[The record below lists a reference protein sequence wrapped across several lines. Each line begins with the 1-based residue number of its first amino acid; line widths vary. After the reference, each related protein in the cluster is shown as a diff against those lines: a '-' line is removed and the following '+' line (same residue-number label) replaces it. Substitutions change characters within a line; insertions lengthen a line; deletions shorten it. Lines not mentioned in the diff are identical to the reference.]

1 MHKCI
6 DIRPYLRILRAN
18 DASCRVV
25 APCRKQM
32 PVSATTST
40 ITPGPG
46 AGPLQRLIAPLVEP
60 AIYDFWVGM
69 INPAWSWSRS
79 LAKVI
84 ERRVEAQDA
93 VTLVLKPNAHCGKV
107 RPGQHVNVSAQVNG
121 RRTTRSYSIT
131 NVPGK
136 NGLLAITVK
145 RVEGGK
151 LSTHLCR
158 DLRAGDVVELGT
170 AFGEMTLPAQAKG
183 KWLFLAAGSGIT
195 PLMSLTRQLALQG
208 MPLDLQLVY
217 WAKTRAELCFIPEL
231 RSLAARHP
239 NFKLQIVLTHE
250 AQTLADE
257 ASGLISAPQLTE
269 LVQDLRERQIY
280 ACGPGGFVDAARSL
294 TKDVACSFLAEGF
307 TPSAPALTP
316 DQAAAQ
322 TTVRVQLRK
331 SGRALDVSSGKS
343 LLLALEEAGMNPAA
357 GCRIGICHTCVCTK
371 HDGITQDVNTGDQDT
386 EPDTHV
392 RLCVSRAMTDLSLDI

>member
-6 DIRPYLRILRAN
+6 DNRPYLRILRAN
-18 DASCRVV
+18 AAEV
-25 APCRKQM
+25 ARP
-32 PVSATTST
+32 PPVESEFLVSVSAPTV
-40 ITPGPG
+40 TPGPG

-79 LAKVI
+79 LARVV

-93 VTLVLKPNAHCGKV
+93 VTLVLKPNAHCSKV
-107 RPGQHVNVSAQVNG
+107 RPGQHVNVSAEVNG

-136 NGLLAITVK
+136 DGPLEITVK

-158 DLRAGDVVELGT
+158 DTRAGDVVELGT
-170 AFGEMTLPAQAKG
+170 VFGEMTMPAQAKG

-195 PLMSLTRQLALQG
+195 PLVSLTRQLASQG
-208 MPLDLQLVY
+208 MPVDLQLVY
-217 WAKTRAELCFIPEL
+217 WAKTRAELCFLREL
-231 RSLAARHP
+231 RALAARHP
-239 NFKLQIVLTHE
+239 SFKLQVVLTHE

-257 ASGLISAPQLTE
+257 ARGLISQPQLAE
-269 LVQDLRERQIY
+269 LVGDLAERQIY

-294 TKDVACSFLAEGF
+294 TSGVARSFLAEGF
-307 TPSAPALTP
+307 TPSTP
-316 DQAAAQ
+316 VMTPEQTA

-331 SGRALDVSSGKS
+331 SGRALDLPSGTS
-343 LLLALEEAGMNPAA
+343 LLVALEEAGMSPAA
-357 GCRIGICHTCVCTK
+357 GCRIGICRTCVCTK
-371 HDGITQDVNTGDQDT
+371 HEGTTQDITTGDQDT
-386 EPDTHV
+386 EPDTQV
-392 RLCVSRAMTDLSLDI
+392 RLCVSRALTDLSLDI

>member
-1 MHKCI
+1 M
-6 DIRPYLRILRAN
+6 
-18 DASCRVV
+18 
-25 APCRKQM
+25 
-32 PVSATTST
+32 SATTST
-40 ITPGPG
+40 VTPGPG

-69 INPAWSWSRS
+69 VNPAWSWSRA
-79 LAKVI
+79 LAKVV

-107 RPGQHVNVSAQVNG
+107 RPGQHVNVSAEVNG

-136 NGLLAITVK
+136 NGLLEITVK

-170 AFGEMTLPAQAKG
+170 VFGEMTLPAQAKG

-195 PLMSLTRQLALQG
+195 PLMSLTRQQALQG
-208 MPLDLQLVY
+208 MPLDLLLVY
-217 WAKTRAELCFIPEL
+217 WAKTRAELCFVPEL
-231 RSLAARHP
+231 RALAARHP

-257 ASGLISAPQLTE
+257 ASGLISAPQLAE
-269 LVQDLRERQIY
+269 LVHDLSERQIY

-294 TKDVACSFLAEGF
+294 TKDVARGFLAEGF
-307 TPSAPALTP
+307 TPSAPAMTA
-316 DQAAAQ
+316 DQTAEP

-331 SGRALDVSSGKS
+331 SGRALDLSSGTS
-343 LLLALEEAGMNPAA
+343 LLVALEEAGMSPAA
-357 GCRIGICHTCVCTK
+357 GCRIGICRTCVCTK
-371 HDGITQDVNTGDQDT
+371 HEGTTQDITTGDQDT
-386 EPDTHV
+386 EPDTQV
-392 RLCVSRAMTDLSLDI
+392 RLCVSRALTDLSLDI